1 LFHQCKKGE
10 VVVVCGPSG
19 SSQSIHI
26 KTTNALEL
34 FLKGE
39 STVDGVDR
47 A

>member
-1 LFHQCKKGE
+1 LFARTREKKMMQLKNVSKSYGA
-10 VVVVCGPSG
+10 VQVL
-19 SSQSIHI
+19 
-26 KTTNALEL
+26 TDALEL